1 MVEPHFAL
9 NQEVRLHYLVSST
22 STANTP
28 LVYIPGMLGSAEE
41 FFFSAFDDRECTAIS
56 LRGRGKSDSPKTGY
70 TFNDHVAD
78 IEAVVSQKHID
89 SDRFVL
95 MAFSRGAAYAM
106 GFASQRPERL
116 KGLIIC
122 DFPAKYPVF
131 STEWL
136 ERCLAN
142 PHTNFDV
149 VQAIFDETEEVDLW
163 DQLKAIECP
172 VLVIRGGKE
181 GSFLSEADAMR
192 YQKQLKHVEIVVF
205 EDSGHALWEPD
216 EARFRQTIQ
225 HFLEQIDGHK

>member
-41 FFFSAFDDRECTAIS
+41 FFFSTFEDRECTAIS

-70 TFNDHVAD
+70 SFNDHVAD
-78 IEAVVSQKHID
+78 IEAVISQRHTD
-89 SDRFVL
+89 SDSFVL

-106 GFASQRPERL
+106 GFAIQRPELLR
-116 KGLIIC
+116 GLIIC
-122 DFPAKYPVF
+122 DFPAQYPVF
-131 STEWL
+131 SSEWL
-136 ERCLAN
+136 QRCLAN
-142 PHTNFDV
+142 PHTNSDV

-163 DQLKAIECP
+163 DQLKAIDCP

-181 GSFLSEADAMR
+181 GSFLSEADAIR
-192 YQKQLKHVEIVVF
+192 YQKHLKHVEIVVF
-205 EDSGHALWEPD
+205 EDSSHALWEPD
-216 EARFRQTIQ
+216 EARFRHTIQ
-225 HFLEQIDGHK
+225 HFLKQIDAYK